1 MSLFEILTYILIFV
15 LLSLSAIFS
24 ASETAF
30 AVSNS
35 MRLSKAAASGRK
47 SAKLAEYIDK
57 NFVRSISTILVG
69 NNLVNIAASSAFTV
83 LFISYFGN
91 NKGTVLAMI
100 VSTVVILIF
109 GEIMPKIIANEYA
122 DSLVYILAYPIRFF
136 MIVFSPVVRVVA
148 AIVRRYEKYW
158 TPKDNGQ
165 ASVKP
170 EELVTML
177 ETIEEEGVIT
187 EKEKELIKSA
197 IEFPDVTAR
206 DIFTPRVDVA
216 AFDIED
222 GIEHIFDNEEL
233 LSYSRFPV
241 YRENLDNIIGIM
253 PTKILLKTA
262 ISNPDA
268 DLLSL
273 LTPPIYVHMTRTIS
287 SILLE
292 FRKTHTHM
300 AVVVDE
306 FGGMMGIITIEDI
319 LEEIFG
325 EIYDESDGEE
335 EIPVKTETV

>member
-15 LLSLSAIFS
+15 LLSSAIFS

-197 IEFPDVTAR
+197 IEFPT
-206 DIFTPRVDVA
+206 
-216 AFDIED
+216 
-222 GIEHIFDNEEL
+222 
-233 LSYSRFPV
+233 
-241 YRENLDNIIGIM
+241 
-253 PTKILLKTA
+253 
-262 ISNPDA
+262 
-268 DLLSL
+268 
-273 LTPPIYVHMTRTIS
+273 
-287 SILLE
+287 
-292 FRKTHTHM
+292 
-300 AVVVDE
+300 
-306 FGGMMGIITIEDI
+306 
-319 LEEIFG
+319 
-325 EIYDESDGEE
+325 
-335 EIPVKTETV
+335 

>member
-1 MSLFEILTYILIFV
+1 
-15 LLSLSAIFS
+15 
-24 ASETAF
+24 
-30 AVSNS
+30 
-35 MRLSKAAASGRK
+35 
-47 SAKLAEYIDK
+47 
-57 NFVRSISTILVG
+57 
-69 NNLVNIAASSAFTV
+69 
-83 LFISYFGN
+83 
-91 NKGTVLAMI
+91 MI

-122 DSLVYILAYPIRFF
+122 DSLVYILASDQ
-136 MIVFSPVVRVVA
+136 VFYDCILLVVRVVA
-148 AIVRRYEKYW
+148 AIVRRYEN
-158 TPKDNGQ
+158 TGLPRITAGPRLNQ
-165 ASVKP
+165 
-170 EELVTML
+170 ELVTML

-287 SILLE
+287 SI
-292 FRKTHTHM
+292 
-300 AVVVDE
+300 A
-306 FGGMMGIITIEDI
+306 
-319 LEEIFG
+319 
-325 EIYDESDGEE
+325 
-335 EIPVKTETV
+335 

>member
-1 MSLFEILTYILIFV
+1 
-15 LLSLSAIFS
+15 
-24 ASETAF
+24 
-30 AVSNS
+30 
-35 MRLSKAAASGRK
+35 
-47 SAKLAEYIDK
+47 
-57 NFVRSISTILVG
+57 
-69 NNLVNIAASSAFTV
+69 
-83 LFISYFGN
+83 
-91 NKGTVLAMI
+91 
-100 VSTVVILIF
+100 
-109 GEIMPKIIANEYA
+109 MPKIIANEYA

-273 LTPPIYVHMTRTIS
+273 LP
-287 SILLE
+287 
-292 FRKTHTHM
+292 
-300 AVVVDE
+300 A
-306 FGGMMGIITIEDI
+306 DI
-319 LEEIFG
+319 CA
-325 EIYDESDGEE
+325 YDAHN
-335 EIPVKTETV
+335 IVYFA